1 MSTTGNNSI
10 PAEPTQDDNAK
21 KDELN
26 RAPLGPDS
34 LLWRLGSDMRIQLCR
49 TNSGLLQ
56 NMYPAIGQSLLDH
69 SKFFE
74 EPFARLQRSTPQVI
88 ESIYSGSEDNLPERI
103 RNYHV
108 DISGKLKDGQRY
120 HALNPDTYWWA
131 HATFVYRVI
140 LVQDLFGTPLT
151 EAERDQV
158 VREGVTWWEK
168 YGVSNRPVIDSY
180 KDLMAYF
187 DDVAE
192 NTLERN
198 ATVDYVVR
206 TARNEPVK
214 APDSVPPFV
223 WKLIWKPLQRSMVW
237 LALGTLEPRFREILE
252 VSWTEKD
259 QKRFSRIQ
267 KFVRKVYPH
276 LPLKLRYME
285 PGFSKMKEANM
296 FDAQGQL
303 KPVGSDYSAS

>member
-1 MSTTGNNSI
+1 MSTTGEKHV
-10 PAEPTQDDNAK
+10 PAESQQDVDAHR
-21 KDELN
+21 DELK

-56 NMYPAIGQSLLDH
+56 NMHPAIGQSLLDH

-88 ESIYSGSEDNLPERI
+88 ESIYSGADDDLPKRI
-103 RNYHV
+103 RDYHV
-108 DISGKLKDGQRY
+108 NISGKLRDGQRY

-131 HATFVYRVI
+131 HATFVYRII

-151 EAERDQV
+151 DAERDQI

-180 KDLMAYF
+180 SDLMDYF
-187 DDVAE
+187 DEVVE

-198 ATVDYVVR
+198 DTVDYVVR
-206 TARNEPVK
+206 TARNQPVK
-214 APDSVPPFV
+214 APDSVPPII

-237 LALGTLEPRFREILE
+237 LAIGTLEPRFREILE
-252 VSWTEKD
+252 VSWTDKD
-259 QKRFSRIQ
+259 QKRFSKIQ
-267 KFVRKVYPH
+267 KFVRNVYPR

-285 PGFSKMKEANM
+285 PGFFKMQEAHM
-296 FDAQGQL
+296 FDDSGRL
-303 KPVGSDYSAS
+303 KPVGSHY